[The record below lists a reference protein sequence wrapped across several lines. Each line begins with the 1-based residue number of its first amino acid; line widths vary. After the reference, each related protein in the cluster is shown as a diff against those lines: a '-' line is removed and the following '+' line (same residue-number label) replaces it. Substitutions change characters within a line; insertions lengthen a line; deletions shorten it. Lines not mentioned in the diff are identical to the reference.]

1 MRFVLAGASGF
12 LGRAWASYLAAH
24 DHDVVRLVR
33 GETSRP
39 GEARWDPYSGVL
51 DRGLVESADVV
62 ANLAGAPLA
71 HWPWTD
77 AYKKTFL
84 DSRVVTTRVLAEA
97 IAASDRKPV
106 FVAQNGIAGYG
117 DRGSEVITEDT
128 AFDGDTFIADVSR
141 RWQAA
146 ADPAVDAGA
155 RVVVLRT
162 GVVLDRSG
170 GALKAMLPAFKAGVG
185 GPIGKGTQY
194 FATISL
200 QDWLQAASG
209 LAYDEQASGAYN
221 LVGPDTS
228 TNAEF
233 TRELG
238 KALHRPTFFR
248 VPATPLRL
256 AGGVAGGELLSSARV
271 EPRRLLDQGY
281 AFAHNGIADRV
292 TAALEGF
299 RTGPP
304 SRR

>member
-1 MRFVLAGASGF
+1 MRFLLAGASGF
-12 LGRAWASYLAAH
+12 LGRAWASYLTSH
-24 DHDVVRLVR
+24 DHEVVRLVR
-33 GETSRP
+33 SEPSSAE
-39 GEARWDPYSGVL
+39 EARWDPYAGTL

-71 HWPWTD
+71 HWPWTES
-77 AYKKTFL
+77 YKRTFL

-97 IAASDRKPV
+97 VASSDRKPV
-106 FVAQNGIAGYG
+106 LLAQNGVAGYG
-117 DRGSEVITEDT
+117 DRGAEVITEDT
-128 AFDGDTFIADVSR
+128 PFDGDTFIADVSR

-146 ADPAVDAGA
+146 ADPAVEAGA

-185 GPIGKGTQY
+185 GPIGNGKQY

-200 QDWLQAASG
+200 EDWLHAASS
-209 LAYDEQASGAYN
+209 LAHDDSASGAYN

-228 TNAEF
+228 TNAEY

-238 KALHRPTFFR
+238 RALHRPTFFR
-248 VPATPLRL
+248 VPAAPLRA

-271 EPRRLLDQGY
+271 EPRRLLDSGF
-281 AFAHNGIADRV
+281 AFAHADVADRV
-292 TAALEGF
+292 RAALEGF
-299 RTGPP
+299 RAGR
-304 SRR
+304 S